1 MKGNTMQPCKH
12 LNAWLWLCVLVS
24 LGALLALTGCP
35 GKSPSVGVPPQC
47 QGVTPL
53 PPECFTAL
61 YHRYSPLLRAAVQT
75 ATGIYLSQHPERAE
89 PMYKVV
95 ASVQQRS
102 AQEELTTL
110 SRLEAVVRDTV
121 QWDTLQPGVRLGVE
135 SLLSAVRVALEGLIS
150 DMGVTQPAQA
160 QVVTRDVVQWV
171 REAVVVQCS
180 TCIRQEIGQRQ

>member
-1 MKGNTMQPCKH
+1 MRPCKH
-12 LNAWLWLCVLVS
+12 LNALLWLCVLVF
-24 LGALLALTGCP
+24 LGAWLGLTGCT
-35 GKSPSVGVPPQC
+35 GKSPSAGVPPQC
-47 QGVTPL
+47 QGMTPW

-61 YHRYSPLLRAAVQT
+61 YYRYSPLVRASVQT

-89 PMYKVV
+89 PMYGIVT
-95 ASVQQRS
+95 SVQQRL

-135 SLLSAVRVALEGLIS
+135 SPLSAVRVALEGLLT

-160 QVVTRDVVQWV
+160 RVVTRDVVQWV

-180 TCIRQEIGQRQ
+180 TCIRQETG